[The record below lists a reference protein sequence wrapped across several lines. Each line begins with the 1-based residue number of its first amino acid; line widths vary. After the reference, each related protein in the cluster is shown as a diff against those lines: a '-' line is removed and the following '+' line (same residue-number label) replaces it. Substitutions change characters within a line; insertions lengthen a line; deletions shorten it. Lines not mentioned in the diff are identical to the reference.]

1 MGNKAETELDS
12 IRLDKWLW
20 AARFFKTRTLS
31 QDNIELGRVK
41 VNKARAKA
49 SKEVRV
55 GDELEI
61 FRGSERFIV
70 IVKALSGKRG
80 PAPVAAT
87 LYEETEES
95 KFKREQIKE
104 AAALIP
110 VPGADHKGARL
121 SVKVENSASFSI
133 ISIRPMIFDRG
144 ISISTT

>member
-12 IRLDKWLW
+12 VRLDKWLW

-110 VPGADHKGARL
+110 VPGADHKG
-121 SVKVENSASFSI
+121 
-133 ISIRPMIFDRG
+133 RPTKREGRKLREFQHNFNPTHDF
-144 ISISTT
+144 

>member
-70 IVKALSGKRG
+70 IVKALSGKEARLLLLRLF
-80 PAPVAAT
+80 T
-87 LYEETEES
+87 RRRKKS

-110 VPGADHKGARL
+110 VPGADHKG
-121 SVKVENSASFSI
+121 
-133 ISIRPMIFDRG
+133 RPTKREGRKLREFQHNFNPTHDF
-144 ISISTT
+144 

>member
-1 MGNKAETELDS
+1 MANKLDQELDS

-49 SKEVRV
+49 SKEVRI

-70 IVKALSGKRG
+70 IVRALSGKRG
-80 PAPVAAT
+80 PASVAAT
-87 LYEETEES
+87 LYEETPES
-95 KFKREQIKE
+95 KLKREQLRE
-104 AAALIP
+104 AAELIP
-110 VPGADHKGARL
+110 VPGADHKGRPTKREGRKL
-121 SVKVENSASFSI
+121 REFKHSFD
-133 ISIRPMIFDRG
+133 PTHDL
-144 ISISTT
+144 